1 MVMES
6 MGRGMSKK
14 LTRGIL
20 LGAILVGTGVVLGFM
35 LASDLGW
42 LRLGEAQ
49 NQPKPT
55 ERAPILGTAPN
66 FVEVSKAVT
75 PAVVNVSTTRVVKS
89 EEGGGPGNPFFE
101 DPFFRRFFGDEFY
114 RQFETPRQRKEQSLG
129 SGVIVDGG
137 YIVTNNHVI
146 AKADEIKVV
155 LSDKREFKGTLV
167 GTDPKTDLAVIKIAA
182 SNLPTIPWGDST
194 TLEVGEYVLAVGN
207 PFGLNQTITMGI
219 VSAVGRANVGIAD
232 YEDFIQTDAA
242 INPGNS
248 GGALVNVR
256 GELVGINT
264 AIFTRSGGYMGIGF
278 AVPSQMV
285 KAVIDSLVSKGK
297 VVRGWL
303 GVTIQEVSP
312 ELAKQFGLKNA
323 RGALVSDILE
333 GSPADKAGITRGDVI
348 IEVDGK
354 PVENAVQLR
363 NLVAGLLVGAKVHI
377 KAIRD
382 KKEKAF
388 DVAIGEQ
395 PKDLGRG
402 GAPSEEDA
410 SSGALAGLSV
420 QEVTPELAQRFGLPD
435 DEDGV
440 VVTRVEPGSL
450 ADDAGVQRG
459 DLVIEIN
466 RQFVRNT
473 RDFNRIAGEIGKDEA
488 ILLLVNRQ
496 GQTLYI
502 TITQ

>member
-1 MVMES
+1 MTN
-6 MGRGMSKK
+6 GKK
-14 LTRGIL
+14 SAFVRGIFVGL
-20 LGAILVGTGVVLGFM
+20 ILVGAGVVIGVT

-49 NQPKPT
+49 NQNRVAD
-55 ERAPILGTAPN
+55 RAPIVGTAPN
-66 FVEVSKAVT
+66 FVEVAKAVT
-75 PAVVNVSTTRVVKS
+75 PAVVNIATTRVIKS
-89 EEGGGPGNPFFE
+89 EEGRGPGNPFFE

-114 RQFETPRQRKEQSLG
+114 RQFEAPRQRKEQSLG

-146 AKADEIKVV
+146 AKADEMKVV

-182 SNLPTIPWGDST
+182 SDLPTIPWGDST
-194 TLEVGEYVLAVGN
+194 TIQVGEYVLAVGN
-207 PFGLNQTITMGI
+207 PFGLNQTVTMGI

-248 GGALVNVR
+248 GGALVNVK

-333 GSPADKAGITRGDVI
+333 DSPADKAGIKRGDVV
-348 IEVDGK
+348 IEVDRK

-363 NLVAGLLVGAKVHI
+363 NLVAGLAIGSKVSV
-377 KAIRD
+377 KVIRD
-382 KKEKAF
+382 KKEKGF
-388 DVAIGEQ
+388 DVTIGEQ
-395 PKDLGRG
+395 PKDLTRG
-402 GAPSEEDA
+402 GVPSEEDGG
-410 SSGALAGLSV
+410 SGGLAGLTVHDMS
-420 QEVTPELAQRFGLPD
+420 PELAQRFGLPD
-435 DEDGV
+435 EEGV
-440 VVTRVEPGSL
+440 VVTRVEAGSL

-459 DLVIEIN
+459 DLVLEIN
-466 RQFVRNT
+466 RQLVRNT
-473 RDFNRIAGEIGKDEA
+473 RDFNRIAADIGKDESL
-488 ILLLVNRQ
+488 LLLVNRQ

>member
-1 MVMES
+1 MATGMRRKLV
-6 MGRGMSKK
+6 RG
-14 LTRGIL
+14 TL
-20 LGAILVGTGVVLGFM
+20 LVLILVGAGVVIGFT

-42 LRLGEAQ
+42 LRLGVAQ
-49 NQPKPT
+49 NQIKSA
-55 ERAPILGTAPN
+55 ERSPMLGTAPN
-66 FVEVSKAVT
+66 FVDVAKAVT
-75 PAVVNVSTTRVVKS
+75 PAVVNIATTRVVKGD
-89 EEGGGPGNPFFE
+89 EGRGPGNPFFE

-114 RQFETPRQRKEQSLG
+114 RQFEAPRQRKEQSLG

-146 AKADEIKVV
+146 AKADEIKIV

-182 SNLPTIPWGDST
+182 TDLPTIPWGDST
-194 TLEVGEYVLAVGN
+194 AIEVGEYVLAVGN
-207 PFGLNQTITMGI
+207 PFGLNQTVTMGI

-248 GGALVNVR
+248 GGALVNAK

-348 IEVDGK
+348 VEVDRK

-363 NLVAGLLVGAKVHI
+363 NLVASLSIGSKVTV

-382 KKEKAF
+382 KKEKTF
-388 DVAIGEQ
+388 EVTIGEQ
-395 PKDLGRG
+395 PKDLTRG

-410 SSGALAGLSV
+410 GSGALAGLGVHDLS
-420 QEVTPELAQRFGLPD
+420 PELAQRFGLPD
-435 DEDGV
+435 DEEGV

-459 DLVIEIN
+459 DLILEIN
-466 RQFVRNT
+466 RRVVRHT
-473 RDFNRIAGEIGKDEA
+473 RDFNRIAADLGKDES

>member
-1 MVMES
+1 MKRSRNVV
-6 MGRGMSKK
+6 
-14 LTRGIL
+14 L
-20 LGAILVGTGVVLGFM
+20 AVVFVAVGVVIGFT

-42 LRLGEAQ
+42 LPLGEAQ
-49 NQPKPT
+49 NEPKSVARP
-55 ERAPILGTAPN
+55 ALVGGLPN
-66 FVEVSKAVT
+66 FVEVSKAVK
-75 PAVVNVSTTRVVKS
+75 PAVVNISTTRTVKS
-89 EEGGGPGNPFFE
+89 EEGQGPRQRGNPFFE

-114 RQFETPRQRKEQSLG
+114 RQFDAPRQRKEQSLG

-155 LSDKREFKGTLV
+155 MSDKREFKGTLV
-167 GTDPKTDLAVIKIAA
+167 GTDPKTDLAVIKV
-182 SNLPTIPWGDST
+182 SVSDLPTIPWGDST

-248 GGALVNVR
+248 GGALVNVK

-285 KAVIDSLVSKGK
+285 KTVIDSLVSKGK

-312 ELAKQFGLKNA
+312 ELAKQFGLKEA
-323 RGALVSDILE
+323 RGALVSDILD
-333 GSPADKAGITRGDVI
+333 GSPADKAGIKRGDVVVEI
-348 IEVDGK
+348 DHKG
-354 PVENAVQLR
+354 VENASQLR
-363 NLVAGLLVGAKVHI
+363 NVVAALPIGAKASV
-377 KAIRD
+377 KVIRD
-382 KKEKAF
+382 KKEKTF
-388 DVAIGEQ
+388 DVMIGEQ
-395 PKDLGRG
+395 PKDLVSKSGE
-402 GAPSEEDA
+402 PSEDDGGGV
-410 SSGALAGLSV
+410 GALGGVGVHDLS
-420 QEVTPELAQRFGLPD
+420 PEFAKRFGLPE

-440 VVTRVEPGSL
+440 VVTRVEPGSV
-450 ADDAGVQRG
+450 AEEAGVQRG
-459 DLVIEIN
+459 DLLVEVN
-466 RQFVRNT
+466 RQPVRNT
-473 RDFNRIAGEIGKDEA
+473 GEFNRIAREVGKDES

-496 GQTLYI
+496 GQALFI
-502 TITQ
+502 TITP

>member
-1 MVMES
+1 
-6 MGRGMSKK
+6 MGRAMTRK

-20 LGAILVGTGVVLGFM
+20 LASILVGAGVVLGVT

-42 LRLGEAQ
+42 LSTGEAQ
-49 NQPKPT
+49 NQAKT
-55 ERAPILGTAPN
+55 AERTALLGAAPN

-75 PAVVNVSTTRVVKS
+75 PAVVNISTTRVVKG
-89 EEGGGPGNPFFE
+89 EESGGPGNPFFE

-167 GTDPKTDLAVIKIAA
+167 GTDPKTDLAVVKIAA
-182 SNLPTIPWGDST
+182 SNLPNIPWGDST
-194 TLEVGEYVLAVGN
+194 ALEVGEYVLAVGN

-312 ELAKQFGLKNA
+312 ELAQQFGLKTA
-323 RGALVSDILE
+323 KGALVSDILE

-348 IEVDGK
+348 IEIDRK

-363 NLVAGLLVGAKVHI
+363 NLVAGLSVGAKATI
-377 KAIRD
+377 KVIRD
-382 KKEKAF
+382 KKDKTFE
-388 DVAIGEQ
+388 VAIGEQ
-395 PKDLGRG
+395 PKDLGRS

-410 SSGALAGLSV
+410 GSGALAGLSV
-420 QEVTPELAQRFGLPD
+420 QDVTPELAQRFGLPD
-435 DEDGV
+435 DEAGV
-440 VVTRVEPGSL
+440 LVTRVEPGSL

-459 DLVIEIN
+459 DLVLEIN
-466 RQFVRNT
+466 RQVVRHT
-473 RDFNRIAGEIGKDEA
+473 RDFNQIAAEIAKDDS

-496 GQTLYI
+496 GQALYI

>member
-1 MVMES
+1 MRKGKS
-6 MGRGMSKK
+6 GK
-14 LTRGIL
+14 LTRGL
-20 LGAILVGTGVVLGFM
+20 LVAAILVGAGVVIGVV

-49 NQPKPT
+49 NPTKPA
-55 ERAPILGTAPN
+55 ERVQLFGGAPN

-75 PAVVNVSTTRVVKS
+75 PAVVNISTTRVVRN
-89 EEGGGPGNPFFE
+89 EENSGPGNPFFE
-101 DPFFRRFFGDEFY
+101 DPFFRRFFGDDFY

-182 SNLPTIPWGDST
+182 SSLPTIPWGDST

-248 GGALVNVR
+248 GGALVNVK

-323 RGALVSDILE
+323 RGALVSDILDE
-333 GSPADKAGITRGDVI
+333 SPAAKAGIARGDVI
-348 IEVDGK
+348 IEVDHK

-363 NLVAGLLVGAKVHI
+363 NLVAGLAVGAKVNV
-377 KAIRD
+377 KVIRD
-382 KKEKAF
+382 KKEKSV

-395 PKDLGRG
+395 PKDLARS
-402 GAPSEEDA
+402 GAPSPEEGP
-410 SSGALAGLSV
+410 SGALAGLSV
-420 QEVTPELAQRFGLPD
+420 HEVTPEFAQRFGLPN

-459 DLVIEIN
+459 DLVLEIN
-466 RQFVRNT
+466 RQVVRNT
-473 RDFNRIAGEIGKDEA
+473 KDFNRIAGEIGKDDS

>member
-1 MVMES
+1 V
-6 MGRGMSKK
+6 
-14 LTRGIL
+14 LVAL
-20 LGAILVGTGVVLGFM
+20 ILVGAGVVIGFT

-42 LRLGEAQ
+42 LRVGEAQ
-49 NQPKPT
+49 NQMKAA
-55 ERAPILGTAPN
+55 ERVPILGTAPN

-75 PAVVNVSTTRVVKS
+75 PAVVNISTTRVVKN
-89 EEGGGPGNPFFE
+89 EENSGPGNPFFE
-101 DPFFRRFFGDEFY
+101 DPFFRRFFGDDFY

-167 GTDPKTDLAVIKIAA
+167 GTDPKTDLAVIKIGA

-248 GGALVNVR
+248 GGALVNVK

-348 IEVDGK
+348 IEVDRK

-363 NLVAGLLVGAKVHI
+363 NLVAGLAVGAKVNV

-382 KKEKAF
+382 KKEKSF

-395 PKDLGRG
+395 PKDLARG
-402 GAPSEEDA
+402 GPPSPEEGG
-410 SSGALAGLSV
+410 SGALAGLSV
-420 QEVTPELAQRFGLPD
+420 HDVSPEFAQRFGLPD
-435 DEDGV
+435 DEEGV
-440 VVTRVEPGSL
+440 VVTRVESGSL

-459 DLVIEIN
+459 DLIMEIN
-466 RQFVRNT
+466 RQAVRNT
-473 RDFNRIAGEIGKDEA
+473 RDFNRIAEDIGKDES

>member
-1 MVMES
+1 MREGKS
-6 MGRGMSKK
+6 GK
-14 LTRGIL
+14 LTRGL
-20 LGAILVGTGVVLGFM
+20 LAAAILVGAGVVIGVV

-49 NQPKPT
+49 NQTKPA
-55 ERAPILGTAPN
+55 ERVQLLASAPN

-75 PAVVNVSTTRVVKS
+75 PAVVNISTTRVVRN
-89 EEGGGPGNPFFE
+89 EENSGPGNPFFE
-101 DPFFRRFFGDEFY
+101 DPFFRRFFGDDFY

-182 SNLPTIPWGDST
+182 SGLPTIPWGDST

-248 GGALVNVR
+248 GGALVNVK

-323 RGALVSDILE
+323 RGALVSDILDE
-333 GSPADKAGITRGDVI
+333 SPAAKAGISRGDVI
-348 IEVDGK
+348 IEVDHK

-363 NLVAGLLVGAKVHI
+363 NLVAGLAVGAKVNV
-377 KAIRD
+377 KVIRD
-382 KKEKAF
+382 KKEKSV

-395 PKDLGRG
+395 PKDLARS
-402 GAPSEEDA
+402 GAPSPEEGG
-410 SSGALAGLSV
+410 SGALAGLSV
-420 QEVTPELAQRFGLPD
+420 HDVTPEFAQRFGLPS
-435 DEDGV
+435 DEEGV

-459 DLVIEIN
+459 DLVLEIN
-466 RQFVRNT
+466 RQLVRNT
-473 RDFNRIAGEIGKDEA
+473 KDFNRIAGEIGKDDSM
-488 ILLLVNRQ
+488 LLLVNRQ

>member
-1 MVMES
+1 
-6 MGRGMSKK
+6 MGRTF
-14 LTRGIL
+14 TRGIL
-20 LGAILVGTGVVLGFM
+20 LVSILVGAGVAIGFT
-35 LASDLGW
+35 LASDWGW
-42 LRLGEAQ
+42 LKLGEAQ
-49 NQPKPT
+49 NQTKTT
-55 ERAPILGTAPN
+55 ERAPILGAAPN
-66 FVEVSKAVT
+66 FVEVAKAVT
-75 PAVVNVSTTRVVKS
+75 PAVVNISTTRVVKGD
-89 EEGGGPGNPFFE
+89 EGRGPGNPFFE

-114 RQFETPRQRKEQSLG
+114 RQFEVPRQRKEQSLG

-167 GTDPKTDLAVIKIAA
+167 GTDPKTDLAVVKINAPD
-182 SNLPTIPWGDST
+182 LPTIPWGDST
-194 TLEVGEYVLAVGN
+194 TIQVGEYVLAVGN
-207 PFGLNQTITMGI
+207 PFGLNQTVTSGI

-248 GGALVNVR
+248 GGALVNVK

-333 GSPADKAGITRGDVI
+333 GSPAEKAGITRGDVI
-348 IEVDGK
+348 IEVDRK

-363 NLVAGLLVGAKVHI
+363 NLVASLAIGAKANV
-377 KAIRD
+377 KVIRD
-382 KKEKAF
+382 KKERTF
-388 DVAIGEQ
+388 EVVIGEQ
-395 PKDLGRG
+395 PKDLTRG
-402 GAPSEEDA
+402 GAATEDEIE
-410 SSGALAGLSV
+410 SGALAGLTV
-420 QEVTPELAQRFGLPD
+420 QDITPELAQRFGLP
-435 DEDGV
+435 EEEGA

-459 DLVIEIN
+459 DLILEIN
-466 RQFVRNT
+466 RQVVRHT
-473 RDFNRIAGEIGKDEA
+473 RDFNRIAAEIGKDES

-502 TITQ
+502 TVTQ

>member
-1 MVMES
+1 MNRRASE
-6 MGRGMSKK
+6 MGQDGLRRYIRNTLFALCCLAAGTALGIA
-14 LTRGIL
+14 LTVA
-20 LGAILVGTGVVLGFM
+20 LGRISLSRADGVG
-35 LASDLGW
+35 
-42 LRLGEAQ
+42 
-49 NQPKPT
+49 
-55 ERAPILGTAPN
+55 APVAGQSLIVAAPN
-66 FVEVSKAVT
+66 FADVAKAVT
-75 PAVVNVSTTRVVKS
+75 PAVVNISTSRVLKS
-89 EEGGGPGNPFFE
+89 DDGEAAPPPFFE
-101 DPFFRRFFGDEFY
+101 DPFFRRFFGDAPPEHGS
-114 RQFETPRQRKEQSLG
+114 RRPRKEQSLG
-129 SGVIVDGG
+129 SGVIIDGG
-137 YIVTNNHVI
+137 YIVTNNHVVEN
-146 AKADEIKVV
+146 ADEIKVL

-167 GTDPKTDLAVIKIAA
+167 GTDPKSDLAVIKIAA
-182 SNLPTIPWGDST
+182 SNLPNIPWGDST

-248 GGALVNVR
+248 GGALVNVK

-348 IEVDGK
+348 IEVDRK

-363 NLVAGLLVGAKVHI
+363 NLVAGLAVGAKVNV
-377 KAIRD
+377 KVIRD

-395 PKDLGRG
+395 PKDLTRG
-402 GAPSEEDA
+402 GAPSQEDA
-410 SSGALAGLSV
+410 GSGALAGLSV
-420 QEVTPELAQRFGLPD
+420 HDVTPEFAQRFGLPD
-435 DEDGV
+435 EEGGV
-440 VVTRVEPGSL
+440 VVTRVEP
-450 ADDAGVQRG
+450 
-459 DLVIEIN
+459 
-466 RQFVRNT
+466 
-473 RDFNRIAGEIGKDEA
+473 
-488 ILLLVNRQ
+488 
-496 GQTLYI
+496 
-502 TITQ
+502 